1 MSSSLTTLDAL
12 PSIVDFYAHYWNK
25 RPFLVRNAIDQAVM
39 AGLITPDELAGL
51 SMEETARARM
61 VSRKDWTC
69 RFGPFTEEDFDTA
82 GKPPWSLL
90 VQNVEQF
97 HPDTADLLRAFNFAP
112 RWLMDDI
119 MVSFSTK
126 GGTIGG
132 HIDSYHV
139 FLVQGQGSRS
149 WTIGHEPILDEE
161 YIDGLDLKIL
171 KDPVDGNTIE
181 VTSGDILYVPP
192 HFAHE
197 GTTLDD
203 ALTFSVGFLGPKL
216 SELYDAYGL
225 HLARHDAL
233 DHRYTGEGLSD
244 DSAGFVVSTDAVET
258 LRDHLSHALSTP
270 AFSEWLASFFTGST
284 SEDPAQYSE
293 RDAPLGVPA
302 FTEALQA
309 GAGLI
314 KPAYVKF
321 ALVPS
326 PAPSSAHSSGS
337 SYSLGFNCET
347 FDIDDDALAVILS
360 LMKEDAVTVHDTPAL
375 LDHLDLLCTLYNHQA
390 LEFID
395 GAT

>member
-1 MSSSLTTLDAL
+1 MSTSLAALDAL

-25 RPFLVRNAIDQAVM
+25 RPFLVRDAIDQAVM
-39 AGLITPDELAGL
+39 DGLITPDELAGL
-51 SMEETARARM
+51 SMEETASARM

-69 RFGPFTEEDFDTA
+69 QFGPFTEEDFNTA

-97 HPDTADLLRAFNFAP
+97 HPDTATLLRAFNFAP

-119 MVSFSTK
+119 MASFSTK

-139 FLVQGQGSRS
+139 FLVQGQGSRR
-149 WTIGHEPILDEE
+149 WTIGREPIIDEE

-171 KDPVDGNTIE
+171 KDPIDGNTVE
-181 VTSGDILYVPP
+181 VASGDILYIPP

-197 GTTLDD
+197 GITLDD

-216 SELYDAYGL
+216 SELYGAYGQ
-225 HLARHDAL
+225 HLADHDAL
-233 DHRYTGEGLSD
+233 DHRYVGEGLSA
-244 DSAGFVVSTDAVET
+244 DSSGFMLSIDAVET
-258 LRDHLSHALSTP
+258 LRDHLSHSLSTP

-284 SEDPAQYSE
+284 SEDTAQYSE
-293 RDAPLGVPA
+293 RDDTLSLAA

-309 GAGLI
+309 KAGLI

-321 ALVPS
+321 ALIPS
-326 PAPSSAHSSGS
+326 PTPSSGGA
-337 SYSLGFNCET
+337 YSLGFNRKI

-360 LMKEDAVTVHDTPAL
+360 LMKEDAVTTNDTPEL
-375 LDHLDLLCTLYNHQA
+375 LDHLDLLRTLYNHQA
-390 LEFID
+390 LEFINR
-395 GAT
+395 AT